1 MQKIEI
7 EQLPG
12 RASAPAIRVGE
23 TAIDEQTIASE
34 MQYYPAESLAEAQLQ
49 AARALVIQEL
59 LRQRSVEL
67 GLAAAHDETT
77 DAEEADLAGMLD
89 SELEVPEPEEA
100 ACRRFYEANL
110 ERFQVPAILEVRHI
124 LLAAAPDDAEAR
136 DAQQRQGVALLEAL
150 QEAPYRFDE
159 FAQRYSACPS
169 RDQGGQLGRLTP
181 GQTVD
186 ELDRALR
193 HLPEG
198 LHNRPLASRY
208 GWHLVWVDRRI
219 EGEPLDYDQVADRV
233 RHTLR
238 EQASRRALRHYL
250 LALAERYGVEGI
262 ALDEDNAGALM
273 Q

>member
-12 RASAPAIRVGE
+12 RVSAPVIRVGE

-34 MQYYPAESLAEAQLQ
+34 MQYYPAETLAEAQLQ

-67 GLAAAHDETT
+67 GLASERDADAA
-77 DAEEADLAGMLD
+77 AEEADLAGMLD

-100 ACRRFYEANL
+100 ACRRFFDANP
-110 ERFQVPAILEVRHI
+110 ERFQTPVILEVRHI
-124 LLAAAPDDAEAR
+124 LLAAAPDDSQAR
-136 DAQQRQGVALLEAL
+136 DAQLRQGEELLEAL
-150 QEAPYRFDE
+150 QKAPYRFDE

-169 RDQGGQLGRLTP
+169 REQGGQLGRLAP

-193 HLPEG
+193 RLPEG
-198 LHNRPLASRY
+198 LHDRPLASRY
-208 GWHLVWVDRRI
+208 GWHLVSIDRRI

-262 ALDEDNAGALM
+262 ALDEESAGALM